1 MDIKTKLNV
10 GDKAYFMLQN
20 EITQI
25 LITQVQVFVFGDNI
39 AISYMGKITD
49 DMEGNLKLKES
60 IEERRLYRTIDDLV
74 SSLKEN
80 VNKFYDDAKP
90 EIH

>member
-25 LITQVQVFVFGDNI
+25 LITQVQVFVFDNSI

-49 DMEGNLKLKES
+49 DMEGNLKFKES
-60 IEERRLYRTIDDLV
+60 IEERRLFRTIDDLV
-74 SSLKEN
+74 SSLKEY
-80 VNKFYDDAKP
+80 VNKFDDNAEP

>member
-20 EITQI
+20 KITQM
-25 LITQVQVFVFGDNI
+25 LITQVQVFVFNDSI

-49 DMEGNLKLKES
+49 DMEGNFTLKES
-60 IEERRLYRTIDDLV
+60 IEERRLFRTIDDLV
-74 SSLKEN
+74 SSLKEY
-80 VNKFYDDAKP
+80 VNKFDDSAEP
-90 EIH
+90 EKY